1 MSSCLIA
8 SATVGPCLTTLV
20 SMYGGE
26 DEKGTII
33 GIFRSLGA
41 LSRAVG
47 PVIASTGENQY
58 SVLSVAHVLCFHCG
72 VYDKCHISLNV
83 TGK

>member
-1 MSSCLIA
+1 MSSCLLA

-58 SVLSVAHVLCFHCG
+58 SVLSVMFCVFIVECMINAILV
-72 VYDKCHISLNV
+72 SR
-83 TGK
+83 